1 MEKKDIQQL
10 IVAMQDVFPTAEMVQ
25 HGFDDVKKKFEKID
39 MRFEKIDMRFNAID
53 ARFDKIDTRFEK
65 VDARFDDM
73 DARFDRIE
81 NLILKRHEE
90 EIEELK
96 IRVRYLENMIAP
108 MIKK

>member
-1 MEKKDIQQL
+1 MKKKITIEDL
-10 IVAMQDVFPTAEMVQ
+10 AGMVKR
-25 HGFDDVKKKFEKID
+25 GFDAVDKKF
-39 MRFEKIDMRFNAID
+39 D
-53 ARFDKIDTRFEK
+53 AVDKRFDKIDTRFEK

>member
-1 MEKKDIQQL
+1 MEQKDIQQL
-10 IVAMQDVFPTAEMVQ
+10 IVAMQDVFQTAEMVE
-25 HGFDDVKKKFEKID
+25 HGFDEVKKK
-39 MRFEKIDMRFNAID
+39 FEKIDMRFNAID

-96 IRVRYLENMIAP
+96 IPVRYLENMIAP